1 MYKIIK
7 IAIFSLSSIHL
18 ANAAVLK
25 EILPIEN
32 IWSIYISRDG
42 KTAGIRLKGQED
54 LSQIIQFQN
63 VGKGQVRDATTWQVM
78 QEFNNVKIL
87 HISPDSTIV
96 GVVFANG
103 LLHIVNLK
111 NGEIIKAFNN
121 VWNMSFSPDGKLA
134 NIVFN
139 NETRFYETEQWQLI
153 KEFQDTEPTW
163 QLFSPDSTFVGITF
177 ADNTAHYMRVEDW
190 HVLQKFTNVANFGL
204 YPSADN
210 NYLAVTYKNKTAQL
224 VKIDD
229 WSIVKEFKEI
239 EKLGFLPDGKKV
251 WALFTN
257 KTLQIMDG
265 DTLQTIIEQPQV
277 IYLDASYDS
286 KYSWIILADTSVRVF
301 DMATG
306 KIVLQDIYGGEECCF
321 SPIKKEIAIALSH
334 ELRIYDLS
342 A

>member
-1 MYKIIK
+1 M
-7 IAIFSLSSIHL
+7 SLLNIHL

-63 VGKGQVRDATTWQVM
+63 VGKGQVRDATTWQVI
-78 QEFNNVKIL
+78 QEFNNAKIL
-87 HISPDSTIV
+87 YISPDSTIV

-111 NGEIIKAFNN
+111 NGEIIKEFSN
-121 VWNMSFSPDGKLA
+121 VWNMTFSPNGKIA
-134 NIVFN
+134 CVVFN
-139 NETRFYETEQWQLI
+139 NETKFYETEQWQLI

-224 VKIDD
+224 VEIDN
-229 WSIVKEFKEI
+229 WSVIKEFNKI
-239 EKLGFLPDGKKV
+239 EKLGFIHNSKNV

-257 KTLQIMDG
+257 KTLQIIDR
-265 DTLQTIIEQPQV
+265 DTLQVMFEQPHV
-277 IYLDASYDS
+277 VYFDGSYDA
-286 KYSWIILADTSVRVF
+286 KYAWVILADTSVRVF
-301 DMATG
+301 DMETG
-306 KIVLQDIYGGEECCF
+306 KILLQDIYGGEECCF